1 MNEAGARG
9 VAMVR
14 RVLGRRR
21 SGVRLPYGPDCPIV
35 YDKDAVSNC
44 YTDDYVMALAS
55 TGAIRLRGMLTSS
68 SVAPFNPWVPEEDYE
83 GFVEHRRHA
92 IEVARSSG
100 LRHLPD
106 PVRGTKGHLVRPGS
120 GSIGDT
126 EPLGSEGSFLIVRE
140 TQSADPATPVL
151 VLAAGPLTVVADAC
165 LLDPSITDRLVV
177 AWFGGRLDDMG
188 DYNGWADPWAAYI
201 VVKSCRLVQF
211 PAKLKG
217 GKFQQSP
224 VVPKNRLEELPP
236 SPLRDWMIGKRHP
249 NLEST
254 DTDPDAPPAISV
266 VRPDYVKS
274 IRPVSVAGW
283 TAVNG
288 REVPSFVPDPVG
300 RTLVVTKASQA
311 VATEEWWRA
320 LRDPGAYHA
329 TGRLP
334 RERLE
339 S

>member
-21 SGVRLPYGPDCPIV
+21 SGVRLPYGPDCPVV

-55 TGAIRLRGMLTSS
+55 AGGIRLKGMLTSS
-68 SVAPFNPWVPEEDYE
+68 SVAPFNPWVSEEDYE
-83 GFVEHRRHA
+83 GFVEQRRQA
-92 IEVARSSG
+92 IEVARQSG
-100 LRHLPD
+100 LRDLPD
-106 PVRGTKGHLVRPGS
+106 PVRGTKGHLVRPDS
-120 GSIGDT
+120 GSIADT
-126 EPLGSEGSFLIVRE
+126 EPLASEGSFLIVRE
-140 TQSADPATPVL
+140 ARSADPARPLL

-165 LLDPSITDRLVV
+165 LLDPAITDRLVV
-177 AWFGGRLDDMG
+177 AWFGGRLEDMG
-188 DYNGWADPWAAYI
+188 DYNGWADPWSAYI
-201 VVKSCRLVQF
+201 VVNSCRVVQF

-217 GKFQQSP
+217 GKFRQSP
-224 VVPKNRLEELPP
+224 VVPKARLDELPAT
-236 SPLRDWMIGKRHP
+236 PLRDWMIGKRHP

-274 IRPVSVAGW
+274 ARPVSFGDW
-283 TAVNG
+283 IAVNG

-320 LRDPGAYHA
+320 LSDPAAYDA
-329 TGRLP
+329 TGCLP